1 MSIDSFCYSRK
12 ELKSVVWMLNS
23 LMYLGSMVG
32 QCSRELYWTSRKV
45 LVMRKVENNSV
56 YCLGSKEV
64 DKDDGISK

>member
-1 MSIDSFCYSRK
+1 MSIDSFYYSRK

-23 LMYLGSMVG
+23 LMYLWVNGWSMLNGV
-32 QCSRELYWTSRKV
+32 V
-45 LVMRKVENNSV
+45 LDFKALVIRKVENNSV